1 MRALWELGDFV
12 RAMRR
17 EMRFGE
23 LSRPPLR
30 LLSLEWRSDSVKCE
44 WMARPADV
52 WDVDLS
58 RSIRERK
65 VTEQALR
72 DAIAIRDLL
81 FSVLPGVTTA
91 NLRVY
96 RGGDPLEL
104 VIAGSVTRDSPASN
118 GIRSLAMRVKLCGLH
133 FHLENGK
140 LEPLLRE
147 GPTRLIRGI
156 SLTEFRHHTS
166 LGMN

>member
-1 MRALWELGDFV
+1 MRTLWELGDFI
-12 RAMRR
+12 RATRR

-23 LSRPPLR
+23 LSRAPLR
-30 LLSLEWRSDSVKCE
+30 LLSVEWRGDSAKCE

-52 WDVDLS
+52 WDEDIS

-65 VTEQALR
+65 VTEQALK

-81 FSVLPGVTTA
+81 FSVIPGIRTA

-96 RGGDPLEL
+96 REGEPPEL
-104 VIAGSVTRDSPASN
+104 VIAGSVTRDSPALN
-118 GIRSLAMRVKLCGLH
+118 GIRSLAMRVKLCGLQ

-147 GPTRLIRGI
+147 GPT
-156 SLTEFRHHTS
+156 
-166 LGMN
+166 

>member
-1 MRALWELGDFV
+1 MRALWELGDLV

-23 LSRPPLR
+23 LSRAPLR
-30 LLSLEWRSDSVKCE
+30 LLSLEWHSDSVRCE

-52 WDVDLS
+52 WDADVSL
-58 RSIRERK
+58 SIRERK
-65 VTEQALR
+65 MTEQALK

-81 FSVLPGVTTA
+81 FSVLPGITSA

-96 RGGDPLEL
+96 RQGDPPEL
-104 VIAGSVTRDSPASN
+104 VIAGSVTRDSPALS

-147 GPTRLIRGI
+147 GPT
-156 SLTEFRHHTS
+156 
-166 LGMN
+166 

>member
-23 LSRPPLR
+23 LSRAPLR
-30 LLSLEWRSDSVKCE
+30 LLSLEWHSDSVKCE

-52 WDVDLS
+52 WDVDIS

-65 VTEQALR
+65 VTEQALK

-81 FSVLPGVTTA
+81 FSVLPGITSA
-91 NLRVY
+91 NLRAY
-96 RGGDPLEL
+96 REGEPPEL
-104 VIAGSVTRDSPASN
+104 VIAGSVTRDSPALN

-133 FHLENGK
+133 FQMENGK
-140 LEPLLRE
+140 LKPLLRE
-147 GPTRLIRGI
+147 GPT
-156 SLTEFRHHTS
+156 
-166 LGMN
+166 

>member
-1 MRALWELGDFV
+1 MRALWELGYFV

-23 LSRPPLR
+23 LSRAPLR
-30 LLSLEWRSDSVKCE
+30 LLSLEWRSDSIKCE

-52 WDVDLS
+52 WDADLS
-58 RSIRERK
+58 RSIRERT
-65 VTEQALR
+65 VTEQALK

-81 FSVLPGVTTA
+81 FSVLPGITSA

-96 RGGDPLEL
+96 REGEPPEL
-104 VIAGSVTRDSPASN
+104 VIAGSVTRDSPALS

-147 GPTRLIRGI
+147 GPT
-156 SLTEFRHHTS
+156 
-166 LGMN
+166 

>member
-12 RAMRR
+12 RAMRT

-23 LSRPPLR
+23 LSRAPLR
-30 LLSLEWRSDSVKCE
+30 LLSLEWRSNSVKCE

-52 WDVDLS
+52 WDADVS

-65 VTEQALR
+65 VTEQALK

-81 FSVLPGVTTA
+81 FSVLPGIASA

-96 RGGDPLEL
+96 REGEPPEL
-104 VIAGSVTRDSPASN
+104 VIAGSVTRDSPALS

-133 FHLENGK
+133 FHMENGK

-147 GPTRLIRGI
+147 GPT
-156 SLTEFRHHTS
+156 
-166 LGMN
+166 

>member
-23 LSRPPLR
+23 LSRTPLR
-30 LLSLEWRSDSVKCE
+30 LLSLEWHSDSVKCE

-52 WDVDLS
+52 WDADVSHL
-58 RSIRERK
+58 IRERK
-65 VTEQALR
+65 VTEQALK

-81 FSVLPGVTTA
+81 FSVLPGITSA

-96 RGGDPLEL
+96 REGEPPEL
-104 VIAGSVTRDSPASN
+104 VIAGSVTRDSPALN

-133 FHLENGK
+133 FQMENGK

-147 GPTRLIRGI
+147 GPT
-156 SLTEFRHHTS
+156 
-166 LGMN
+166 